1 MLPIWRKMASLPSR
15 RPGEGQNLPKLDCSA
30 AVFLWTEPVRE
41 SRRVSD
47 IFRMN
52 TVNKSRHPWM
62 QPEPNLL
69 YEFGPFVLDTVQHVL
84 LRDLRPVAVTPKTY
98 DALLV
103 LVKNSGRMLTKEEL
117 MKAVWPDSFVEES
130 NLTQQISTIRKTLGE
145 SPGEDLYIV
154 TVAGR
159 GYRFAAPVNTRSK
172 PGSCGDGFEPELL
185 DPAIAGS
192 GDGAIQLVPAVEGR
206 SLPGDADFR
215 KAPGVTGN
223 SVLAR
228 RWRAG
233 LVTAVLLLGIG
244 LAAGFYGRLSKPV
257 AARPALQEPRRLAI
271 LPFRNLRQNP
281 GDEFL
286 GFSLADAVITKLGYV
301 SALSV
306 RPSSSI
312 EKYRNEII
320 DIQKVSRELNVDT
333 LLASTFIREGD
344 DLRITSQLID
354 VKTEK
359 LLWKGAIDLKYE
371 KLLTVQDNVA
381 QQIVKGLELNLSPS
395 EAEQLKPYAPVGAAA
410 YEYYLRGVD
419 LYSRNDFPLAIKMLE
434 KSAEIEPNYALT
446 WAHLGRS
453 YTADASFGLGGRE
466 QYRKAQ
472 AAYEKALALQPAQI
486 EARIYMANLFTDT
499 NRVEQA
505 IPLLRQALQTN
516 PNHAELHWELGYAY
530 RFSGM
535 LTDSVSECE
544 RARELDPGVK
554 RNSSALNA
562 YLYLGQY
569 DKFLESL
576 PATDD
581 VAFISFYRGFGEY
594 YRKNQAQAASNFDHA
609 FELDPSLLQARIG
622 KALSDAIG
630 RQDAKARNILREAEN
645 RIEERQVGD
654 PEARYKI
661 AQAYAVLGDKESAL
675 KILQLCIENGFFSY
689 PYFTQDPLLNSLRS
703 QPRFAELMKMAR
715 TRHEALKSRFF

>member
-1 MLPIWRKMASLPSR
+1 
-15 RPGEGQNLPKLDCSA
+15 
-30 AVFLWTEPVRE
+30 
-41 SRRVSD
+41 
-47 IFRMN
+47 MN
-52 TVNKSRHPWM
+52 TVNKSRHPWT

-172 PGSCGDGFEPELL
+172 PGPCADGFEPERL
-185 DPAIAGS
+185 DSAIAGS
-192 GDGAIQLVPAVEGR
+192 GNGAIPLLPAVESR
-206 SLPGDADFR
+206 SLPGDLDFL
-215 KAPGVTGN
+215 KTPGAPGNTVP
-223 SVLAR
+223 AR
-228 RWRAG
+228 RWLAG
-233 LVTAVLLLGIG
+233 LVTAVLVVGIV
-244 LAAGFYGRLSKPV
+244 LAAGFYGRLRKPV
-257 AARPALQEPRRLAI
+257 AARPTLQEPRRLAI

-281 GDEFL
+281 ADEFL

-320 DIQKVSRELNVDT
+320 DIQRVSRELNVDT

-395 EAEQLKPYAPVGAAA
+395 EAEQLKPYAPMGAAA

-419 LYSRNDFPLAIKMLE
+419 LYSRDDFPLAIKMLE

-530 RFSGM
+530 RFGGM
-535 LTDSVSECE
+535 LRDSVSECE

-594 YRKNQAQAASNFDHA
+594 YRKNQAPAASNFDHA
-609 FELDPSLLQARIG
+609 FELDPSLLQAKIG
-622 KALSDAIG
+622 KAWSDVIG
-630 RQDAKARNILREAEN
+630 GQNAKARNILREAEN

-661 AQAYAVLGDKESAL
+661 AQAYAVMGDKESAL

-689 PYFTQDPLLNSLRS
+689 PYFIQDPLLDDLRS

-715 TRHEALKSRFF
+715 IRHEALKSRFF

>member
-1 MLPIWRKMASLPSR
+1 
-15 RPGEGQNLPKLDCSA
+15 
-30 AVFLWTEPVRE
+30 
-41 SRRVSD
+41 
-47 IFRMN
+47 MN
-52 TVNKSRHPWM
+52 TVNKSPHSWT
-62 QPEPNLL
+62 QPETNLL

-84 LRDLRPVAVTPKTY
+84 LRERQPVAVTPKTY

-159 GYRFAAPVNTRSK
+159 GYRFSAAVNTRAK
-172 PGSCGDGFEPELL
+172 PGPRGDGFEPEPLNL
-185 DPAIAGS
+185 AIPESPDS
-192 GDGAIQLVPAVEGR
+192 GFQLVPAVEGR
-206 SLPGDADFR
+206 AAPGGVDFR
-215 KAPGVTGN
+215 KIPGVTGI
-223 SVLAR
+223 SVTAR
-228 RWRAG
+228 RWPTG
-233 LVTAVLLLGIG
+233 IVTVVLLLLGIG
-244 LAAGFYGRLSKPV
+244 LGAGLYWRPRKPA
-257 AARPALQEPRRLAI
+257 AARPTLQEPRRLAI

-301 SALSV
+301 SALTV

-320 DIQKVSRELNVDT
+320 DIQRVSRELNVDT

-395 EAEQLKPYAPVGAAA
+395 EAEQLKPYAPMGAVA

-434 KSAEIEPNYALT
+434 KSAEIEPSYALT

-472 AAYEKALALQPAQI
+472 AAYEKALALQPTQI

-505 IPLLRQALQTN
+505 IPLLRQALRTN

-530 RFSGM
+530 RFGGM

-576 PATDD
+576 PGTDD
-581 VAFISFYRGFGEY
+581 IAFISFYRGFGEY
-594 YRKNQAQAASNFDHA
+594 YRKNQAQAASDFDHA
-609 FELDPSLLQARIG
+609 FELDSSLLQAKIG

-630 RQDAKARNILREAEN
+630 RQNSKARNILREAES

-675 KILQLCIENGFFSY
+675 RILQLCVENGFFSY
-689 PYFTQDPLLNSLRS
+689 PYFTQDPLLDSLRNE
-703 QPRFAELMKMAR
+703 PRFAELMEMAR
-715 TRHEALKSRFF
+715 VRHQALKSRFF

>member
-1 MLPIWRKMASLPSR
+1 
-15 RPGEGQNLPKLDCSA
+15 
-30 AVFLWTEPVRE
+30 
-41 SRRVSD
+41 
-47 IFRMN
+47 MN
-52 TVNKSRHPWM
+52 TVNKSGHSWM
-62 QPEPNLL
+62 QPETNLL
-69 YEFGPFVLDTVQHVL
+69 YEFAPFVLDTVQHLL
-84 LRDLRPVAVTPKTY
+84 LRDGQPVAVTPKTY

-172 PGSCGDGFEPELL
+172 PAPRGDGCGPERL
-185 DPAIAGS
+185 DLAIPESPDS
-192 GDGAIQLVPAVEGR
+192 GIRLAPPVEGR
-206 SLPGDADFR
+206 VASGWWTTAI
-215 KAPGVTGN
+215 VT
-223 SVLAR
+223 V
-228 RWRAG
+228 
-233 LVTAVLLLGIG
+233 VLLLGIG
-244 LAAGFYGRLSKPV
+244 LGAGLYWRSGKPT
-257 AARPALQEPRRLAI
+257 AARPTLQEPRRLAI

-281 GDEFL
+281 DDEFL
-286 GFSLADAVITKLGYV
+286 GFSLADAVITKLDYV
-301 SALSV
+301 SALTV

-320 DIQKVSRELNVDT
+320 DIERVSRELNVDT

-354 VKTEK
+354 VKTQK

-371 KLLTVQDNVA
+371 KLLTVQDNVS
-381 QQIVKGLELNLSPS
+381 QQIVKGLELHLSPS
-395 EAEQLKPYAPVGAAA
+395 EAEQLKPDAPMGAAA

-505 IPLLRQALQTN
+505 IPLLRQALRTN

-530 RFSGM
+530 RFGGM
-535 LTDSVSECE
+535 LTESVSECE

-562 YLYLGQY
+562 YLYLGRY

-576 PATDD
+576 PGTDD

-594 YRKNQAQAASNFDHA
+594 YRNNQAQAAREFDHA
-609 FELDPSLLQARIG
+609 FELDPSLLQAKIG

-630 RQDAKARNILREAEN
+630 RQNSQARNILREAEN

-661 AQAYAVLGDKESAL
+661 AQAYAALGDKQSAL
-675 KILQLCIENGFFSY
+675 RILQLCVENGFFSY
-689 PYFTQDPLLNSLRS
+689 PYFTEDPLLDSLRNE
-703 QPRFAELMKMAR
+703 PRFAELMKMAR
-715 TRHEALKSRFF
+715 VRHQALKSRFF